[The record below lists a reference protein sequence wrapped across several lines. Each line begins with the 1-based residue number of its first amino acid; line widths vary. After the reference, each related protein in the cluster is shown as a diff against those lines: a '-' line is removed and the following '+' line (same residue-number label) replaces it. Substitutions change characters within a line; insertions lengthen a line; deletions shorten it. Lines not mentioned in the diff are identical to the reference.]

1 MNLFFFNYSHD
12 LALANGCSNYILP
25 RHVAMMERDLMPLAA
40 CCAQKGD
47 AVVVDKSLAAA
58 CREFY
63 ERLCKGV
70 DFVDFSCLP
79 DKKNV
84 LRPWGIDRRLER
96 VLQKAGFLCPFT
108 GDDVENLYRLSSRL
122 ESSRILNSLR
132 MELSELPLCG
142 ESVACRTETEIGRA
156 VASYPDSVLKAPWS
170 GSGRGLRFASRC
182 IKPPLTGWCRNILR
196 TQGAVMVE
204 PFYKNVTDLAA
215 EFVAES
221 SGEVRYIG
229 LSLFRTTD
237 RCTYLGNIVA
247 PQSVLER
254 IAFAG
259 MGIDVLHKVTSSLER
274 LLKTII
280 GKRYAGP
287 LGVDMMICRDKD
299 GLKLH
304 PCVEIN
310 MRNTMGILSFCLER
324 FVSEK
329 RIGMFQMRYEHTEA
343 ALQTFVARLE
353 PPSYDADGR
362 LYRGSMPLVPVLPHT
377 RYLAWLSAMPY
388 SDLVSDSFQP
398 FADLA

>member
-12 LALANGCSNYILP
+12 LALANGCPNYILP
-25 RHVAMMERDLMPLAA
+25 RHVAMMERDLMSLAA
-40 CCAQKGD
+40 YCAQKCD
-47 AVVVDKSLAAA
+47 AVIVDKSMTAP
-58 CREFY
+58 CCEFY
-63 ERLCKGV
+63 ERSCLGV
-70 DFVDFSCLP
+70 DFVDLACLP
-79 DKKNV
+79 DKKST
-84 LRPWGIDRRLER
+84 LQPWGIDYRLKRE
-96 VLQKAGFLCPFT
+96 LQKAGFLCPFSC
-108 GDDVENLYRLSSRL
+108 DDVENLYHLSSRSV
-122 ESSRILNSLR
+122 SSRILHKLR

-142 ESVACRTETEIGRA
+142 ESVACRTEAELHQA
-156 VASYPDSVLKAPWS
+156 VASRPATVLKAPWS
-170 GSGRGLRFASRC
+170 GSGRGLRFASRS
-182 IKPPLTGWCRNILR
+182 IEPPLTGWCRNILR
-196 TQGAVMVE
+196 TQGMVMVE
-204 PFYKNVTDLAA
+204 PFYKKVTDLAA
-215 EFVAES
+215 EFVVEP
-221 SGEVRYIG
+221 SGEVRYTG

-237 RCTYLGNIVA
+237 RCTYLGNVVA

-259 MGIDVLHKVTSSLER
+259 MGVDVLHKVTSSLER
-274 LLKTII
+274 LLKAII
-280 GKRYAGP
+280 GKRYVGS
-287 LGVDMMICRDKD
+287 LGVDMMVCRDKD

-329 RIGMFQMRYEHTEA
+329 RMGMFQMRYEHTEA
-343 ALQTFVARLE
+343 ALQTFAARLA
-353 PPSYDADGR
+353 PPCYDADGR